1 VSIRHLDDLFEPASV
16 AVIGASTRAGSV
28 GATVWRNLKQG
39 HFAGARWPVNLHH
52 RQVDGDVAY
61 ATVAELPAA
70 PALAVI
76 CTPPATVPALVA
88 ELGKRGTRAT
98 VVLTAGFTPEQK
110 QAMLDAAR
118 PHLLRI
124 LGPNG
129 LGLLSPPVGLNAS
142 FAHADIGEGGLALV
156 SQSGALVAA
165 MLDWARGRGI
175 GFSRVVSLGEHADVD
190 FGDMLDWL
198 ASDAKTRA
206 ILMYAESLSAPRKF
220 MSAAR
225 AAARNKPVLMVK
237 AGRSS
242 AGQRAAASHTGALA
256 GSDLVIEAAVRR
268 AGMLRVDTLQDL
280 FIAAET
286 LAYFKGPLHGSEHT
300 TQPRLAIVT
309 NGGGPAVLAA
319 DWAGALGLEVAQV
332 ADLGEDADGA
342 AYVRALG
349 AALADKTA
357 DGVLLIHSPKADG
370 DPMAVAEAIA
380 AVHSPAGKPVVGCW
394 LGEATTRTA
403 RELLAARQMPMFR
416 TPEAAVDA
424 FHSIAS
430 FYRNQQLLQ
439 QTPPPLSD
447 LAEPD
452 TEGARLL
459 VEGVLAERRKVL
471 TEMESKA
478 LLAAFRIPVT
488 RTMLARSA
496 NEAMLIA
503 SQLGYPVALKID
515 SPDIAH
521 KSDVHG
527 VALGVAS
534 AAQVRERYEEML
546 LAVRRARP
554 EARIHGVTVQPMAGR
569 GDGTPGGDTP
579 SPARE
584 VYVGMT
590 TDEPFGPV
598 ITFGAG
604 GTMIELIA
612 DRAMELPPLNKF
624 LAGSLIERARAAE
637 MLGPWR
643 GAPAADIDAL
653 EQILLRVSE
662 MVCALPQ
669 LREMDI
675 NPIIVDA
682 HGAVAVDARIVVE
695 HAARTSGAASNY
707 QHLAILPYPARQE
720 QTWPLKGGGVY
731 TVRPIRPDDADMLQ
745 AFVRGLSPESR
756 WFRFA
761 SHMPELPARMLAR
774 YTLIDYDREM
784 ALVAI
789 LKERRAADDGAETES
804 ERIVGVS
811 RYITNPDAASC
822 EFSLVVADDMSGQ
835 GLGTRLMMS
844 IIEQARAKGLAE
856 IIGLVLV
863 NNAKMLE
870 LMAALGFTV
879 QAAPEDPDF
888 KLVVKAL

>member
-1 VSIRHLDDLFEPASV
+1 MI
-16 AVIGASTRAGSV
+16 
-28 GATVWRNLKQG
+28 
-39 HFAGARWPVNLHH
+39 
-52 RQVDGDVAY
+52 
-61 ATVAELPAA
+61 
-70 PALAVI
+70 
-76 CTPPATVPALVA
+76 
-88 ELGKRGTRAT
+88 
-98 VVLTAGFTPEQK
+98 
-110 QAMLDAAR
+110 
-118 PHLLRI
+118 
-124 LGPNG
+124 
-129 LGLLSPPVGLNAS
+129 
-142 FAHADIGEGGLALV
+142 
-156 SQSGALVAA
+156 
-165 MLDWARGRGI
+165 
-175 GFSRVVSLGEHADVD
+175 
-190 FGDMLDWL
+190 
-198 ASDAKTRA
+198 
-206 ILMYAESLSAPRKF
+206 ES
-220 MSAAR
+220 
-225 AAARNKPVLMVK
+225 
-237 AGRSS
+237 
-242 AGQRAAASHTGALA
+242 
-256 GSDLVIEAAVRR
+256 
-268 AGMLRVDTLQDL
+268 
-280 FIAAET
+280 
-286 LAYFKGPLHGSEHT
+286 
-300 TQPRLAIVT
+300 
-309 NGGGPAVLAA
+309 
-319 DWAGALGLEVAQV
+319 
-332 ADLGEDADGA
+332 
-342 AYVRALG
+342 
-349 AALADKTA
+349 
-357 DGVLLIHSPKADG
+357 
-370 DPMAVAEAIA
+370 
-380 AVHSPAGKPVVGCW
+380 
-394 LGEATTRTA
+394 
-403 RELLAARQMPMFR
+403 
-416 TPEAAVDA
+416 
-424 FHSIAS
+424 
-430 FYRNQQLLQ
+430 
-439 QTPPPLSD
+439 
-447 LAEPD
+447 
-452 TEGARLL
+452 
-459 VEGVLAERRKVL
+459 VLAERRRVL
-471 TEMESKA
+471 TEMESKT
-478 LLAAFRIPVT
+478 LLSSFHIPVT
-488 RTMLARSA
+488 KTILARSA
-496 NEAMLIA
+496 HEAMMIA
-503 SQLGYPVALKID
+503 TQLGFPVALKID
-515 SPDIAH
+515 SPDISH
-521 KSDVHG
+521 KSDVQG
-527 VALGVAS
+527 VVLNVGN
-534 AAQVRERYEEML
+534 AAQVRDTYNDML
-546 LAVRRARP
+546 EAVARAQP
-554 EARIHGVTVQPMAGR
+554 GARINGVTIQPMAGLKR
-569 GDGTPGGDTP
+569 G
-579 SPARE
+579 RE
-584 VYVGMT
+584 VYIGLT

-695 HAARTSGAASNY
+695 HAARGSGAASNY